1 MSKKSTDL
9 ATTENQDT
17 DANIEKAKQSL
28 ESLAGELDESL
39 ATKVYHLAKLTSPEI
54 KGIEG
59 SSGTN
64 VPQIVINQPMS
75 NSPSKPSASK
85 PGELYTTEGTI
96 IGESVDVIPVVSH
109 PVRKKWG
116 EDGLDCMSLDGENG
130 SRYGKCE
137 DCPYS
142 RFEQGSPP
150 SCSPGYHFYTVTE
163 DLNKLYRIEFIK
175 SSAKA
180 GKNIR
185 QKTTPPAL
193 WARSFTVATEH
204 HTGNNRNYYTFKTAP
219 TGRETDEMTMKICD
233 ALHEFFQIQ
242 YKASLAKQAQFAA
255 RLNNSEGNDTIVVDA
270 KETSEPDLS
279 DDDDEGQSIKDF
291 SNNL

>member
-9 ATTENQDT
+9 ATTENQDN
-17 DANIEKAKQSL
+17 DAKIEKAKQSL
-28 ESLAGELDESL
+28 ESLAEDLDESL
-39 ATKVYHLAKLTSPEI
+39 ATKVYQLANLTSPEI
-54 KGIEG
+54 KGMEG
-59 SSGTN
+59 ATGAT

-85 PGELYTTEGTI
+85 PGDLYTSEGTI
-96 IGESVDVIPVVSH
+96 IGESIDVIPVVSH

-116 EDGLDCMSLDGENG
+116 EDGLDCMSLDGEYG
-130 SRYGKCE
+130 SKYGKCE

-142 RFEQGSPP
+142 RFEKGSPP
-150 SCSPGYHFYTVTE
+150 DCSPGYHFYTVTE
-163 DLNKLYRIEFIK
+163 SLDKLYRIEFIK

-193 WARSFTVATEH
+193 WARSFTVGTEH

-219 TGRETDEMTMKICD
+219 TGRETDEMLMKVCD
-233 ALHEFFQIQ
+233 ALHEFFQVQ
-242 YKASLAKQAQFAA
+242 YQSALEKQKQFSA
-255 RLNNSEGNDTIVVDA
+255 RLNNDGNNTITVDA
-270 KETSEPDLS
+270 SSGDKTDFN
-279 DDDDEGQSIKDF
+279 DDDDEGQSVTDF
-291 SNNL
+291 SDNL